1 VGVLIAA
8 LLFVALVAFVL
19 GDLALVRYILKRKG
33 HDGTR

>member
-19 GDLALVRYILKRKG
+19 GDLALIRYVLKRKER
-33 HDGTR
+33 DASR